1 MIFVCKYF
9 RTIIIYSVCLYK
21 RGSYNIINI
30 VNLCFVVY
38 SINIILVCT
47 KDVSIE
53 AKVQKKKMFL
63 KKKVMKRK

>member
-53 AKVQKKKMFL
+53 AKVQEKNVFFEEESYEA
-63 KKKVMKRK
+63 